1 MTTSPFPPD
10 SPTEELRD
18 QLRKQQDDFNDERE
32 FFESVNEQLEPV
44 LKKAKRSVIKM
55 VLVAVVSYVF
65 FVVAVVGLA
74 TAAVLG
80 VLKLFGVV

>member
-32 FFESVNEQLEPV
+32 FFESVHDQLEPV

>member
-32 FFESVNEQLEPV
+32 FFESVHDQLEPV
-44 LKKAKRSVIKM
+44 LKKAKRSVVKM